1 MTTPDGMQDDR
12 DDGGQSLLRLM
23 AWLSPSFPVGAYTYS
38 HGLEFAVEAELVTDE
53 AGLAN
58 QVKTIV
64 RQGSGR
70 VDADLFRL
78 AWQATVDNDQ
88 VELARI
94 VELGQ
99 ALRGTSEMALES
111 SAQGAAFL
119 TALRGA
125 WQQDGSADQL
135 AGYDVKDISYAVAV
149 AVAAAGAGIALK
161 PALNAFLHAVA
172 ANLISAGVRL
182 IPLGQTAGQRV
193 LAALEQI
200 ILEASS
206 AALMRD
212 ADDIGSATP
221 MVDWASMK
229 HETQYTRLFRS

>member
-1 MTTPDGMQDDR
+1 MTTPDQE
-12 DDGGQSLLRLM
+12 GQGLLRLM

-38 HGLEFAVEAELVTDE
+38 HGLEYAVEAELVTDE
-53 AGLAN
+53 PDLAN
-58 QVKTIV
+58 QVKTIIKS
-64 RQGSGR
+64 GSGR

-78 AWQATVDNDQ
+78 AWQAATANDLS
-88 VELARI
+88 ELARI

-111 SAQGAAFL
+111 SSQGAAFL

-125 WQQDGSADQL
+125 WQADGATDHL
-135 AGYDVKDISYAVAV
+135 ARIDAKNISYAVAV
-149 AVAAAGAGIALK
+149 AVAAAGAGIAVK

-193 LAALEQI
+193 LASLEPV
-200 ILEASS
+200 ILEASA
-206 AALMRD
+206 AALSRG
-212 ADDIGSATP
+212 AEDIGSATP

>member
-1 MTTPDGMQDDR
+1 MTAEVTHMTTPDQK
-12 DDGGQSLLRLM
+12 GQSLLRLM

-38 HGLEFAVEAELVTDE
+38 HGLEYAIEAGLVTDE
-53 AGLAN
+53 PGLAN
-58 QVKTIV
+58 QVKTIIE
-64 RQGSGR
+64 QGSGR

-78 AWQATVDNDQ
+78 AWQAAIDNDQ
-88 VELARI
+88 AELARI

-111 SAQGAAFL
+111 SSQGAAFL

-125 WQQDGSADQL
+125 WQEDGATDHL
-135 AGYDVKDISYAVAV
+135 ANFDVKNISYAVAV
-149 AVAAAGAGIALK
+149 AVAAAEAGIALK
-161 PALNAFLHAVA
+161 PALSAYLHAVA

-193 LAALEQI
+193 LAALEPV
-200 ILEASS
+200 ILEASA
-206 AALMRD
+206 AALVRD
-212 ADDIGSATP
+212 PQDIGSATP